1 MFIILFHVTTAV
13 ERVAKQP
20 WSGEAVRLRVAHVGI
35 VPPPQH
41 PNPCQMLGGIRH
53 HIKQEP
59 QAGPFHRI
67 LRYFGTFVVLSFKY
81 VCFLLPNLVCY
92 FFYLPCNL

>member
-67 LRYFGTFVVLSFKY
+67 LRYFGTFGVLDFEY
-81 VCFLLPNLVCY
+81 V
-92 FFYLPCNL
+92 FFC